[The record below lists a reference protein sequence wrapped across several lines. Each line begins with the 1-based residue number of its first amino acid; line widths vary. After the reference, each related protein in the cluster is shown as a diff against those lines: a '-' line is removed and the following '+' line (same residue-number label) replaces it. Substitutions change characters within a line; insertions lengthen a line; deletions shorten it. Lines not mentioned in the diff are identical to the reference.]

1 MAGLRCYFAVSVI
14 DCWWWAGRSLDWYLT
29 WRREAFVPGRCAHHW
44 LSPPLFFSSH
54 FFCPSPSHHARFP
67 SPLPPGSTFPPSP
80 RYSELS
86 ELPPSYASKLPSW
99 SSQGNRNLRC
109 SRCPSTRLNITSETT
124 PTRRPPPVP
133 CPIPAAN
140 GRRAPLDP
148 ISPSAI
154 APAGD
159 ETALGAAS
167 GFPRE
172 LVGRQ
177 LYYLYSLYP
186 LWYQ

>member
-1 MAGLRCYFAVSVI
+1 MLLCCLGHRLLVVGGERSGLVSDLAKRGLRAWQVCAPLALAAVVFLI
-14 DCWWWAGRSLDWYLT
+14 T
-29 WRREAFVPGRCAHHW
+29 
-44 LSPPLFFSSH
+44 LF
-54 FFCPSPSHHARFP
+54 SPSRP
-67 SPLPPGSTFPPSP
+67 ITPESPLPPGSTFPLPPS
-80 RYSELS
+80 YSELS
-86 ELPPSYASKLPSW
+86 ELPPSYASKLPSCA
-99 SSQGNRNLRC
+99 SQGNRSLRC
-109 SRCPSTRLNITSETT
+109 SRCPSTRPNITSETT